1 MNNVLLAITQGIT
14 EFLPVS
20 SSGHLVFL
28 GELLGIKAEL
38 PFAAM
43 LHLGT
48 LLAVFLFA
56 VNSLLRA
63 LKNVKV
69 VLNLVVSTIPAV
81 VVGFT
86 MNEKVEEIFS
96 NTKVLPIFF
105 CITSFLL
112 LISSFRDGNKILEE
126 MKFSDALIIG
136 LFQALAIL
144 PGVSRSGATLAGA
157 LLLGFKKDDALS
169 YSFLLA
175 IPVIGGAGLLE
186 FSQMDPSW
194 FYLGV
199 ISFVVGLGSLFVLKK
214 IVLSQKLRIFADY
227 CLLIAVISFF
237 LG

>member
-1 MNNVLLAITQGIT
+1 M
-14 EFLPVS
+14 
-20 SSGHLVFL
+20 
-28 GELLGIKAEL
+28 GELLGLETEL
-38 PFAAM
+38 SFAAM

-56 VNSLLRA
+56 FKPLLRT
-63 LKNVKV
+63 LKNAKV
-69 VLNLVVSTIPAV
+69 ILDLVISTIPAV

-86 MNEKVEEIFS
+86 MNDKIEKIFG
-96 NTKVLPIFF
+96 NTRTLPIFF
-105 CITSFLL
+105 CVTSFLL
-112 LISSFRDGNKILEE
+112 LISSFKDGNKSIEE

-136 LFQALAIL
+136 LFQAIAIL

-157 LLLGFKKDDALS
+157 LLLGFKKDDALA

-186 FSQMDPSW
+186 FSQMNPSW

-199 ISFVVGLGSLFVLKK
+199 ISFVVGFGSLFLLRKV
-214 IVLSQKLRIFADY
+214 VLSQKLKIFANY
-227 CLLIAVISFF
+227 CLLIAAISFF

>member
-1 MNNVLLAITQGIT
+1 M
-14 EFLPVS
+14 
-20 SSGHLVFL
+20 
-28 GELLGIKAEL
+28 GELLGLETEL
-38 PFAAM
+38 SFAAM

-56 VNSLLRA
+56 FKPLLRA
-63 LKNVKV
+63 LKNAKV
-69 VLNLVVSTIPAV
+69 ILSLVISTIPAAV
-81 VVGFT
+81 IGYT
-86 MNEKVEEIFS
+86 MNDKIEKIFG
-96 NTKVLPIFF
+96 NTKALPIFF
-105 CITSFLL
+105 CITSLL
-112 LISSFRDGNKILEE
+112 LMVSSFKDGNRTLEE

-144 PGVSRSGATLAGA
+144 PGVSRSGATLAAA
-157 LLLGFKKDDALS
+157 LLLGFKKDDALA

-186 FSQMDPSW
+186 FSQMNPSW

-199 ISFVVGLGSLFVLKK
+199 ISFVVGFGSLFVLRKV
-214 IVLSQKLRIFADY
+214 VLSQKLKIFADY